1 MKSPEQIMKIANK
14 LQKMLSR
21 VASPMYLGIA
31 VLIFAASNSV
41 TRKIVEIGQNHAI
54 NGRNPISLCNVLF
67 VGNICAL
74 GLMTLIFYQDWK
86 PKTLKSLTRRDW
98 ISLTITGI
106 LSGAIAPALIFTAL
120 GQTNVTNI
128 VLIGRIEP
136 ILTLVLGVWLLGSRL
151 DFWIVAGSLISFAGV
166 VVTAFLGSSEKMITM
181 ARFHLGL
188 GEILVA
194 LAAIISSISTVVGK
208 LQLQFIP
215 LGIFTI
221 YRNILGTVI
230 FFLLANLLYGSNHF
244 AEVLSP
250 FLWQWMLIYAA
261 IIVVMGQLCWLAGLK
276 NATSRELNLASLL
289 NPIAAI
295 IMAYLILGEV
305 PTLAQYLGGSL
316 LLIGIIFSFIG
327 NLYQTKINRELVKPS
342 PREAMEMAIGFR
354 GV

>member
-1 MKSPEQIMKIANK
+1 MKLNK
-14 LQKMLSR
+14 NIQKNLSQFP
-21 VASPMYLGIA
+21 SPMYLGIA
-31 VLIFAASNSV
+31 VLIFASSNSV
-41 TRKIVEIGQNHAI
+41 TRKIVEIGQDNAI

-74 GLMTLIFYQDWK
+74 GLMTLFFHQDWK
-86 PKTLKSLTRRDW
+86 PKTLKALTRKDW

-136 ILTLVLGVWLLGSRL
+136 IITLVLGVWLLG
-151 DFWIVAGSLISFAGV
+151 FQVNIWTIAGSIVSFVGV
-166 VVTAFLGSSEKMITM
+166 GVTAFLGSSGQTMIM
-181 ARFHLGL
+181 AGFQIGL

-194 LAAIISSISTVVGK
+194 IASIIGSISTIMGK
-208 LQLQFIP
+208 LQLQSIP

-221 YRNILGTVI
+221 YRNILGTII
-230 FFLLANLLYGSNHF
+230 FFLIANLLYGPNHF

-276 NATSRELNLASLL
+276 NATSTELNLASLL
-289 NPIAAI
+289 SPIVAI

-316 LLIGIIFSFIG
+316 LLVGVILSFVG
-327 NLYQTKINRELVKPS
+327 NLYQAKVNQRLANPS
-342 PREAMEMAIGFR
+342 PREAMETEIGFR

>member
-1 MKSPEQIMKIANK
+1 MKIAHK
-14 LQKMLSR
+14 LHQFFIR
-21 VASPMYLGIA
+21 VPSPIYLGIA

-41 TRKIVEIGQNHAI
+41 TRKLVEIGENHAI

-74 GLMTLIFYQDWK
+74 GLMTLIFYRDWQRQ
-86 PKTLKSLTRRDW
+86 TLKALTRKDW

-106 LSGAIAPALIFTAL
+106 LSGAIAPALIFAAL

-136 ILTLVLGVWLLGSRL
+136 ILTLLLGVLLLGSRV
-151 DFWIVAGSLISFAGV
+151 DFWAIAGSLISLAGV
-166 VVTAFLGSSEKMITM
+166 IVTAVLGSSSQMMTM
-181 ARFHLGL
+181 AGFQIGT
-188 GEILVA
+188 GEIFVA
-194 LAAIISSISTVVGK
+194 IAAIVGSIATVVGK
-208 LQLQFIP
+208 LQLQSIP

-221 YRNILGTVI
+221 YRNILGTVF
-230 FFLLANLLYGSNHF
+230 FFLLANLLYGPHHF

-250 FLWQWMLIYAA
+250 FLWQWMIIYAA
-261 IIVVMGQLCWLAGLK
+261 VIVVTGQLCWLAGLK
-276 NATSRELNLASLL
+276 NATITELNLASLL

-295 IMAYLILGEV
+295 IMGYLILGEA

-316 LLIGIIFSFIG
+316 LFVGMIFGFVG
-327 NLYQTKINRELVKPS
+327 NLYQPKINRELVDPS
-342 PREAMEMAIGFR
+342 PRDAMETAIGFR

>member
-1 MKSPEQIMKIANK
+1 MKVANK
-14 LQKMLSR
+14 IHKILIR
-21 VASPMYLGIA
+21 VPTQMYLGIA

-41 TRKIVEIGQNHAI
+41 TKKIVEIGQDHAI
-54 NGRNPISLCNVLF
+54 DGINPISLCNVLF

-74 GLMTLIFYQDWK
+74 GLMTLIFYQDWQ
-86 PKTLKSLTRRDW
+86 PQTLKALTRKDW

-120 GQTNVTNI
+120 GQTNITNI

-136 ILTLVLGVWLLGSRL
+136 ILTLVLGVWLLGSRVNS
-151 DFWIVAGSLISFAGV
+151 WSIAGSLISLAG
-166 VVTAFLGSSEKMITM
+166 VVTAFLGSSGPMMTM
-181 ARFHLGL
+181 AGFQIGT
-188 GEILVA
+188 GEIFVA
-194 LAAIISSISTVVGK
+194 IAAIIGSIATVVGK
-208 LQLQFIP
+208 LQLQSIP

-230 FFLLANLLYGSNHF
+230 FFLLANLLYGPNHF

-250 FLWQWMLIYAA
+250 FLWQWMLVYAA
-261 IIVVMGQLCWLAGLK
+261 VIVVLGQLCWLAGLK
-276 NATSRELNLASLL
+276 NATSTELNLASLL

-295 IMAYLILGEV
+295 IMGYLVLGEA

-316 LLIGIIFSFIG
+316 LFVGIVLGFIG
-327 NLYQTKINRELVKPS
+327 NLYEAQINRELVNLN
-342 PREAMEMAIGFR
+342 PRDAMETAIGFR

>member
-1 MKSPEQIMKIANK
+1 MKVANK
-14 LQKMLSR
+14 VHKILIR
-21 VASPMYLGIA
+21 VPSPMYLGIA
-31 VLIFAASNSV
+31 VLIFAASNSL
-41 TRKIVEIGQNHAI
+41 TRKIVEIGQAHAI
-54 NGRNPISLCNVLF
+54 NGINPISLCNVLF

-86 PKTLKSLTRRDW
+86 PNTLKALTRKDW

-120 GQTNVTNI
+120 GQTNITNI

-136 ILTLVLGVWLLGSRL
+136 ILTLVLGVWLLGSRV
-151 DFWIVAGSLISFAGV
+151 DFWASAGSLISLAGV
-166 VVTAFLGSSEKMITM
+166 VVTAFLGSSGQRMTM
-181 ARFHLGL
+181 AGFQIGT
-188 GEILVA
+188 GEVFVA
-194 LAAIISSISTVVGK
+194 IAAIIGSIATVVGK
-208 LQLQFIP
+208 LQLQSIP

-230 FFLLANLLYGSNHF
+230 FFLLANLLYGPNHF

-250 FLWQWMLIYAA
+250 FLWQWMIVYAA
-261 IIVVMGQLCWLAGLK
+261 IIVVTGQLCWLAGLK
-276 NATSRELNLASLL
+276 NATSTELNLASLL

-295 IMAYLILGEV
+295 IMAYFILGEA

-316 LLIGIIFSFIG
+316 LLVGMILGFVG
-327 NLYQTKINRELVKPS
+327 NLYQAKRNRELVNPS
-342 PREAMEMAIGFR
+342 PREAMETAIGFR

>member
-1 MKSPEQIMKIANK
+1 
-14 LQKMLSR
+14 
-21 VASPMYLGIA
+21 MYLGIA

-41 TRKIVEIGQNHAI
+41 TRKIVEIGQHHAI
-54 NGRNPISLCNVLF
+54 DGRNPISLCNVLF

-74 GLMTLIFYQDWK
+74 GLMILIFYKDWK
-86 PKTLKSLTRRDW
+86 PKILKALTRKDW

-106 LSGAIAPALIFTAL
+106 LSGAIAPGLIFTSL

-136 ILTLVLGVWLLGSRL
+136 ILALLLNFWLLGLRVNL
-151 DFWIVAGSLISFAGV
+151 WTVAGSLISFVGV
-166 VVTAFLGSSEKMITM
+166 VVTAFLGSSGQMM
-181 ARFHLGL
+181 AMAGFQLGL

-194 LAAIISSISTVVGK
+194 IAAIIAAISTVVGK
-208 LQLQFIP
+208 LQLQSIP

-230 FFLLANLLYGSNHF
+230 FFLLANLLYGPNHF
-244 AEVLSP
+244 SEVLSP
-250 FLWQWMLIYAA
+250 FLWQWMIIYAA
-261 IIVVMGQLCWLAGLK
+261 IIVVTGQLCWLAGLK
-276 NATSRELNLASLL
+276 NATATELNLASLL

-316 LLIGIIFSFIG
+316 LLVGVIFSFIG
-327 NLYQTKINRELVKPS
+327 NLHQAKINRGLVNLNS
-342 PREAMEMAIGFR
+342 REAMEIPMGFR